1 MPCNNTPESAKQI
14 LFGQPT
20 IRFTDLAPII
30 GKLTKCGLGLFMPL
44 LMVFITS
51 GGSLAQTATSD
62 LPISGLVS
70 SIVDIT
76 GNPISLSEEN
86 GGPRRATNKVSDISV
101 PASLGTYKSDLST
114 KDRNSMPSKT
124 ASDNILAAPL
134 VPPSLT
140 AFSPETSAVGT
151 PIVIT
156 GTNLA
161 NVLSADING
170 SVATITAQS
179 ASSLTLTVA
188 AGTTTGPINL
198 NYAGGVVTTSSNYVV
213 TGIAALC
220 NLAAVNRGSITF
232 SNNVGTV
239 QGQINTV
246 PYWTFNAVAGNT
258 YRIASCSALEDTK
271 LRIYNSINTEIASND
286 DDGPACPGTSASID
300 FVPPTSG
307 TYKVLF
313 TTVDCDP
320 LLVNTNLTYQLVPSG
335 SVRALFPSAGFESD
349 EVVIR
354 GNGFTGATA
363 VAFSGGATAA
373 TISVLNDSTILTT
386 VPFGASTGSVC
397 VTNINGRILCSSQPF
412 TVTPLPAMCNGANY
426 AGRLLISFSFQ
437 ARNLNVGFRPAF
449 VFSAGAN
456 ITYSFRTCNA
466 TGANDTKIRIY
477 NALGTE
483 VASNDDNGPY
493 CTGNKAS
500 IDFVAPSTGSYYVLI
515 TDYDC
520 NPISRTV
527 FFEFKSSTVYPIITS
542 FTPTSGP
549 VGTTVAITGINFTG
563 ASAASINNTNTTSFF
578 NVGQT
583 TAIGIVTAGSTTGLI
598 RMITPNGTAVS
609 TSNFT
614 VTVPL
619 PTITSFTPT
628 SGPVGTVVTL
638 TGTNFTGANSVT
650 FNGTTATG
658 LNVINSTTATAVV
671 GAGSTT
677 GPVRIFTSN
686 GNAIG
691 PLNFVVTVNC
701 SNLRLSITGQSGSAI
716 TANIAN
722 GTAPYRYSVNGGAS
736 TNSNTAAFNISIVP
750 NSRSVIT
757 VTDANNCTATSAFFF
772 RSGVTCGSRLLPS
785 ATDSV
790 TIFHIPGSSGT
801 TSVMFDGATF
811 PTSSQLFATGS
822 QVGTTTA
829 AGTNPSNLT
838 GVTGANAVAVVRA
851 PIGTAWQGWLMCNA
865 GAISP
870 RTNIGSSAL
879 STCNSTVV
887 FSSFPFRQ
895 ASVIGSSAQSFSP
908 SVAGQTVKFDLDA
921 VRLEA
926 GQRIEVFYNLTGIGT
941 PVATITGNYA
951 TNSTFSWTSN
961 ATSGALYLRFTGT
974 NSNQF
979 PGIVGRVSCVPLV
992 LPNRIRLGTLVSTSV
1007 CAGSTI
1013 SVPVNLTGSYT
1024 YPVTATAYLS
1034 DGSGSFASPL
1044 SVGTASLTSAN
1055 GLVSASIPSSLVL
1068 PGNYRLRVDLT
1079 APVLRSDTVALTI
1092 SAIPAAPTISTP
1104 NGTAGC
1110 AGLPIL
1116 LEGPFGATGYLWSN
1130 GQTTRQVRVQPGS
1143 YTLSISANGCPSP
1156 ASAPVTVT
1164 NLPTPVAAFTQ
1175 QNDTLFATPTGAAYQ
1190 WLYNNGIIPGA
1201 TGPFLKVSFNGAYS
1215 VIVTQGTCADTSASQ
1230 LINSLSASQLGGLRL
1245 VLYPNPASKLV
1256 TLVAQPEAWRS
1267 SRTII
1272 VTNALGQTVLQVP
1285 AAPSADGSQ
1294 PIDIT
1299 VLPAGRYMVSLKGSG
1314 SYQALVVQ

>member
-1 MPCNNTPESAKQI
+1 MPCTDKPETAKQT
-14 LFGQPT
+14 LVRQPT
-20 IRFTDLAPII
+20 TRFADLAIII
-30 GKLTKCGLGLFMPL
+30 GKLTKSGLGLFMPL
-44 LMVFITS
+44 LLVFITS
-51 GGSLAQTATSD
+51 GWAKAQTATSYVPTAD
-62 LPISGLVS
+62 VISTP
-70 SIVDIT
+70 VDINGSEIAIPNDNGFYGAKSKPS
-76 GNPISLSEEN
+76 GNFTKAAWGTLSKNHSNKDFNSLPAITSLDN
-86 GGPRRATNKVSDISV
+86 NLAT
-101 PASLGTYKSDLST
+101 
-114 KDRNSMPSKT
+114 
-124 ASDNILAAPL
+124 PL
-134 VPPSLT
+134 VAPSLT
-140 AFSPETSAVGT
+140 AFSPETSSVGA

-156 GTNLA
+156 GTNLT

-170 SVATITAQS
+170 YVATITAQS
-179 ASSLTLTVA
+179 ASALTLTVA

-198 NYAGGVVTTSSNYVV
+198 NYAGGVVTTKTNFVV
-213 TGIAALC
+213 TGVAALC

-246 PYWTFNAVAGNT
+246 PYWTFNAVAGST
-258 YRIASCSALEDTK
+258 YRMASCSALEDTK

-320 LLVNTNLTYQLVPSG
+320 LLVNTTLTYQLVPSG
-335 SVRALFPSAGFESD
+335 SIRALFPSAGFD
-349 EVVIR
+349 GDDVVIR

-373 TISVLNDSTILTT
+373 TIAVLNDSTILTR
-386 VPFGASTGSVC
+386 VPFGAITGSVC

-412 TVTPLPAMCNGANY
+412 TVTSLPAMCNGANY
-426 AGRLLISFSFQ
+426 AGRLSMTFSFQ

-449 VFSAGAN
+449 VFSAGMN

-500 IDFVAPSTGSYYVLI
+500 IDFVASATGSYYVLI

-520 NPISRTV
+520 NLISRTV

-549 VGTTVAITGINFTG
+549 VGTTVAITGVNFTG
-563 ASAASINNTNTTSFF
+563 ATAASINNTNTTSFIGI
-578 NVGQT
+578 GQN

-598 RMITPNGTAVS
+598 RMVTPNGTAVS

-619 PTITSFTPT
+619 PSITSFTPT

-658 LNVINSTTATAVV
+658 LNVINSTTATATV

-677 GPVRIFTSN
+677 GPVRIFTST
-686 GNAIG
+686 GSAFG
-691 PLNFVVTVNC
+691 PVNFVVSVNC
-701 SNLRLSITGQSGSAI
+701 SSLRLSITGQSGSAI
-716 TANIAN
+716 TGTITN

-736 TNSNTAAFNISIVP
+736 TNSNTAAINIPIFI
-750 NSRSVIT
+750 NSRNVIT
-757 VTDANNCTATSAFFF
+757 VTDANNCTATSALFF
-772 RSGVTCGSRLLPS
+772 RSGVVCGSRLLPS

-790 TIFHIPGSSGT
+790 TMFHIPASSGT

-811 PTSSQLFATGS
+811 PSSSQLFATGS

-851 PIGTAWQGWLMCNA
+851 PIGTAWQGWLTCNA

-870 RTNIGSSAL
+870 RTNIGSSAQA
-879 STCNSTVV
+879 TCNSTVV
-887 FSSFPFRQ
+887 FASFPFRQ
-895 ASVIGSSAQSFSP
+895 TSAIGSTAQSFSP
-908 SVAGQTVKFDLDA
+908 SLAGQTVKLDLDA

-926 GQRIEVFYNLTGIGT
+926 GQRIEVFYNLTGIGA

-951 TNSTFSWTSN
+951 TNSVFSWTSN
-961 ATSGALYLRFTGT
+961 AANGALYLRFTGT
-974 NSNQF
+974 NGNQF
-979 PGIVGRVSCVPLV
+979 PGIVARVSCVPLV
-992 LPNRIRLGTLVSTSV
+992 LPNSIRLGSLASTGV
-1007 CAGSTI
+1007 CAGSTVT
-1013 SVPVNLTGSYT
+1013 VPVNLTGSYT
-1024 YPVTATAYLS
+1024 YPLTATAYLS
-1034 DGSGSFASPL
+1034 DGSGSFSGPL
-1044 SVGTASLTSAN
+1044 AIGTASLTSAS
-1055 GLVSASIPSSLVL
+1055 GAVTATIPSSLIL
-1068 PGNYRLRVDLT
+1068 PGNYRLRVNLT
-1079 APVLRSDTVALTI
+1079 APALISDTVALTI
-1092 SAIPAAPTISTP
+1092 NAIPAAPTISTP
-1104 NGTAGC
+1104 AGTSAC
-1110 AGLPIL
+1110 AGQTVL

-1130 GQTTRQVRVQPGS
+1130 SQTTRQIRVQPGS
-1143 YTLSISANGCPSP
+1143 YTLSISTNGCPSP
-1156 ASAPVTVT
+1156 ASAAVTVT

-1175 QNDTLFATPTGAAYQ
+1175 RNDTLFATPTGAAYQ

-1230 LINSLSASQLGGLRL
+1230 LINSLSANQLGGLRL

-1256 TLVAQPEAWRS
+1256 TLVAQPEAWRGS
-1267 SRTII
+1267 GTII

-1285 AAPSADGSQ
+1285 ASPSADGTQ

-1299 VLPAGRYMVSLKGSG
+1299 PLPAGRYMVSLKGSG